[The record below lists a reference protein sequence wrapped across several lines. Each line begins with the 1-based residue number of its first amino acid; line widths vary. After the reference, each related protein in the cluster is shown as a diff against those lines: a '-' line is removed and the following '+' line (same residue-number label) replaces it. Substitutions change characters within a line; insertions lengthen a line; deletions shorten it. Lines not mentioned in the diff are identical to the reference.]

1 MMNKNILT
9 SGVYAAIAAF
19 FILVILIADQ
29 LLDRKNI
36 RERISTLPDL
46 EMKTLDGVTVSLGE
60 LSVELPLLLNYFN
73 TQCPFCQHE
82 IAEILVDEQLQEMAL
97 LVFISDE
104 PPETVMAF
112 QREMILDQEPELVFL
127 YDENRII
134 RDYFGIRSVPATY
147 LYTKEGKLIQFYRGV
162 VKTETLRSHFL
173 PNK

>member
-1 MMNKNILT
+1 
-9 SGVYAAIAAF
+9 
-19 FILVILIADQ
+19 
-29 LLDRKNI
+29 
-36 RERISTLPDL
+36 
-46 EMKTLDGVTVSLGE
+46 MKTLDGVSVSLGE

-112 QREMILDQEPELVFL
+112 QREMSLDQEPKLVFL

-134 RDYFGIRSVPATY
+134 RDYFGICPGHLPLYKGGKANSVLQGSGENRDTS
-147 LYTKEGKLIQFYRGV
+147 LTFSTK
-162 VKTETLRSHFL
+162 
-173 PNK
+173 